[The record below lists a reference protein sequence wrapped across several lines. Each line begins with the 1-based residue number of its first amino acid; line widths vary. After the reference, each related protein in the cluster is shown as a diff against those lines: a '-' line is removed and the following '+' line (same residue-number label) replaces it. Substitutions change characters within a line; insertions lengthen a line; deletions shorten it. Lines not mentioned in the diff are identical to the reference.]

1 MIVIE
6 KLSKTYDKAD
16 RAALDGVDITIK
28 DGEFVS
34 VVGKSGS
41 GKSTLLHI
49 IGGIEKPSSG
59 KITVDGIDLTTASDN
74 ELSDYRSKKTG
85 FVFQSFHLEP
95 SFTVYDNVRLPLLIT
110 GIPFEEHKER
120 IEQILEKVDLKQK
133 INDKASKLSGG
144 EKQRCAIARA
154 LVCNPP
160 LILADEPCGNLDSEN
175 SLKIMN
181 LLKGINEEGKGVI
194 LVTHDKE
201 AAHYAKRIIEL
212 KDGRIIN
219 EIS

>member
-1 MIVIE
+1 MIIIE
-6 KLSKTYDKAD
+6 RLTKVYDSAD
-16 RAALDGVDITIK
+16 RAALDGVDLKIR

-34 VVGKSGS
+34 IVGKSGS
-41 GKSTLLHI
+41 GKSTLLHL
-49 IGGIEKPSSG
+49 IGAIEKPTSG
-59 KITVDGIDLTTASDN
+59 KITVEDFDLTTASDN
-74 ELSDYRSKKTG
+74 DLSDYRSRKTG

-95 SFTVYDNVRLPLLIT
+95 NFTVYDNIRLPLLIA
-110 GIPFEEHKER
+110 GVPYGEHKER
-120 IEQILEKVDLKQK
+120 IEKILEKVDLSQK

-154 LVCNPP
+154 LVCDPL

-181 LLKGINEEGKGVI
+181 LLKSINEEGKGVI
-194 LVTHDKE
+194 LITHDKE
-201 AAHYAKRIIEL
+201 AARYAKRIIEL

>member
-110 GIPFEEHKER
+110 GIPFEEHKEH

>member
-6 KLSKTYDKAD
+6 KVSKTYDKAD
-16 RAALDGVDITIK
+16 RAALDGIDITIAN
-28 DGEFVS
+28 GEFVS
-34 VVGKSGS
+34 IVGKSGS

-59 KITVDGIDLTTASDN
+59 KITVDDIDLTSASDN

-85 FVFQSFHLEP
+85 FIFQSFHLEP
-95 SFTVYDNVRLPLLIT
+95 QFTVYDNIRLPLLIT
-110 GIPFEEHKER
+110 GVPYEEHKKR
-120 IEQILEKVDLKQK
+120 IEKILEKVDLSQK
-133 INDKASKLSGG
+133 IYDKTSKLSGG

-154 LVCNPP
+154 LVCDPP

-181 LLKGINEEGKGVI
+181 LLKSINEDGKGVI
-194 LVTHDKE
+194 LITHDKE

-219 EIS
+219 EIP

>member
-6 KLSKTYDKAD
+6 KIRKTYDKAD
-16 RAALDGVDITIK
+16 RAALDGVDLKIQ
-28 DGEFVS
+28 DGEFLS
-34 VVGKSGS
+34 IVGKSGS

-59 KITVDGIDLTTASDN
+59 KITVDDIDLTTASDN
-74 ELSDYRSKKTG
+74 ELSDYRSRKTG
-85 FVFQSFHLEP
+85 FIFQSFHLEP
-95 SFTVYDNVRLPLLIT
+95 QFTVYDNIRLPLLIT
-110 GIPFEEHKER
+110 GVPYDEHKKR
-120 IEQILEKVDLKQK
+120 IEAILEKVDLSQK
-133 INDKASKLSGG
+133 INDKAGKLSGS

-154 LVCNPP
+154 LVCDPP

-181 LLKGINEEGKGVI
+181 LLKSINEEGKGVI
-194 LVTHDKE
+194 LITHDKE
-201 AAHYAKRIIEL
+201 AAHYAKRIVEL

>member
-6 KLSKTYDKAD
+6 KISKTYDKAD
-16 RAALDGVDITIK
+16 RAALDGVDLKIR

-34 VVGKSGS
+34 IIGKSGS

-59 KITVDGIDLTTASDN
+59 KITIDDIDLTTASDN
-74 ELSDYRSKKTG
+74 ELSDYRSRKTG
-85 FVFQSFHLEP
+85 FIFQSFHLEP
-95 SFTVYDNVRLPLLIT
+95 QFTVYDNIRLPLLIT
-110 GIPFEEHKER
+110 GVPYGEHKKR
-120 IEQILEKVDLKQK
+120 IESILEKVDLSQK

-154 LVCNPP
+154 LVCDPP

-181 LLKGINEEGKGVI
+181 LLKSINEEGKGVI
-194 LVTHDKE
+194 LITHDKE
-201 AAHYAKRIIEL
+201 AAHYAKRIVEL

>member
-6 KLSKTYDKAD
+6 KLSKTYDKTD
-16 RAALDGVDITIK
+16 RAALDGVDLKIQ
-28 DGEFVS
+28 DSEFVS
-34 VVGKSGS
+34 IVGKSGS

-59 KITVDGIDLTTASDN
+59 KITVGNIDLTVASDN

-85 FVFQSFHLEP
+85 FIFQSFHLEP
-95 SFTVYDNVRLPLLIT
+95 QFSVYDNIRLPLLIT
-110 GIPFEEHKER
+110 GVPYGEHKKR
-120 IEQILEKVDLKQK
+120 IETILEKVDLSLK
-133 INDKASKLSGG
+133 INDKTSKLSGG

-154 LVCNPP
+154 LVCDPP
-160 LILADEPCGNLDSEN
+160 LILADEPCGNLDTEN

-181 LLKGINEEGKGVI
+181 LLKSINEAGKGVI
-194 LVTHDKE
+194 LVTHDNE